1 MEDFSY
7 IRRNLD
13 AISAELAAHAAK
25 AGYPAPLLVAVTKS
39 ASDDE
44 VLALAAC
51 GVSAMAENRVQNF
64 SARCA
69 LLSSHGFS
77 PALHLIGTLQTN
89 KVKYLVSDVS
99 LIQSVDSLRLAAEID
114 KQAAKASRTI
124 DVLCEINSGRE
135 AQKSGVLPEDALAVC
150 RTLAG
155 GDYPHLRLRGLM
167 TMAPAVEE
175 EAYRPYFRETKAL
188 FDRCAAEGLFGTNP
202 ILSMGMSD
210 SYRVAAEEG
219 ATMVRVGRGLFKKDF

>member
-1 MEDFSY
+1 MKMKM
-7 IRRNLD
+7 IVTLM
-13 AISAELAAHAAK
+13 LA
-25 AGYPAPLLVAVTKS
+25 LVM
-39 ASDDE
+39 

-51 GVSAMAENRVQNF
+51 GVTAMAENRVQNF
-64 SARCA
+64 SARRA

-89 KVKYLVSDVS
+89 KVKYIAADVS
-99 LIQSVDSLRLAAEID
+99 VIQSVDSLHLAAEIE
-114 KQAAKASRTI
+114 KQAAKAGRTL

-135 AQKSGVLPEDALAVC
+135 AQKSGVLPEEALDVC
-150 RTLAG
+150 RALTG
-155 GDYPHLRLRGLM
+155 GDYPHLCLRGLM
-167 TMAPAVEE
+167 TMAPAVEEE

-188 FDRCAAEGLFGTNP
+188 FDRCVAEGLFGTDP

-210 SYRVAAEEG
+210 SYRVATEEG